1 MRLQEA
7 TTGRIVSSERVDGPN
22 ASSLFAM
29 VDDLSRRIR
38 ARFDEVRAGAGPI
51 GSLLTS
57 PGAAAEA
64 TLDRGLTD
72 ITTPSIEAYQAFA
85 EGMNQ
90 HLRFRERQAIPYF
103 EKAVA
108 LDPGFASAYSKL
120 AIIHGNL
127 GRPDLRVKHLELALQ
142 HADRM
147 TPGERLY
154 TEGHFYVGRRETL
167 ARGLD
172 AWQGCIDL
180 YPGNEGCRHNLAL
193 NQAARGELEES
204 SRNAEELIRRGG
216 TFPTTFTILAFNH
229 LALDRPDKALEVARL
244 YSTRNPENA
253 FGLTTVG
260 GALLGLGR

>member
-1 MRLQEA
+1 M
-7 TTGRIVSSERVDGPN
+7 PPPK
-22 ASSLFAM
+22 
-29 VDDLSRRIR
+29 RRSI
-38 ARFDEVRAGAGPI
+38 A
-51 GSLLTS
+51 
-57 PGAAAEA
+57 
-64 TLDRGLTD
+64 GLTD

-90 HLRFRERQAIPYF
+90 HLRFRERQAIPFF

-108 LDPGFASAYSKL
+108 LDPGFASAYAKL

-127 GRPDLRVKHLELALQ
+127 GRPDLRVKHLELAMQ

-172 AWQGCIDL
+172 AWQRCIDL

-216 TFPTTFTILAFNH
+216 TFPTTFTLLAFSH

-260 GALLGLGR
+260 GALLGLGRYGEAAEAFARAALLDPSAPEPRSNQALR